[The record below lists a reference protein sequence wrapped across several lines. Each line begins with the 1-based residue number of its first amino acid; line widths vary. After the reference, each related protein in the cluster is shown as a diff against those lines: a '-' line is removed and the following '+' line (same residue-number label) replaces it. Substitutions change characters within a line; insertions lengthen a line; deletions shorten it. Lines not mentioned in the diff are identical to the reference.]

1 MGAACNLI
9 IQAYRKTTANTRN
22 HLECRL
28 RNVFYNNTLAHRESD
43 LNICVCERTSLRV
56 VVCRLR
62 AYVQN
67 FNVNVDRC
75 EVFVNNLRLIRTV
88 QRYPP
93 LSTACMILKPIV
105 IERVSRATVL
115 VSLTRLPSVNR

>member
-1 MGAACNLI
+1 M
-9 IQAYRKTTANTRN
+9 
-22 HLECRL
+22 
-28 RNVFYNNTLAHRESD
+28 
-43 LNICVCERTSLRV
+43 
-56 VVCRLR
+56 
-62 AYVQN
+62 QN